1 MHRVRMLRH
10 NGAEPYIDFD
20 GGPLP
25 AKKGTENERRHK
37 REESLAR
44 ANMLAARGKYSQ
56 VRDHYLK
63 CVDVTPEMAYQA
75 IKALRVENVKCVAF
89 LERTGAVHAIL
100 TKDSDL
106 LLLGCKNIL
115 FKVDHAYCT
124 VVAISRADFASVT
137 ACDGVSLLAEQCF
150 LHQPIYYPSRE
161 ELVHL
166 TDVGDDWRRTHAY
179 SPDIAKGIAHGEL
192 DPETHLPV
200 KDVYPKF
207 VPLPLMTLDLKIGI
221 EGDAVAP
228 PKSATPNSGGILDF
242 FGMLLERDYIA
253 VSPRETTKA
262 TVGEE
267 DENKGTTSR
276 RGRGLVSYGLF
287 PPVLPQVDPDEIGDA
302 APKPVESFSSTRDGG
317 QF

>member
-10 NGAEPYIDFD
+10 NGAELYIDFD

-44 ANMLAARGKYSQ
+44 ANMLAAQGKYSQ

-63 CVDVTPEMAYQA
+63 CVDA

-106 LLLGCKNIL
+106 LLLSCKNGL
-115 FKVDHAYCT
+115 FKVDHAYYT

-137 ACDGVSLLAEQCF
+137 ACDGVSLSKPVEQCF

-161 ELVHL
+161 ALVHL
-166 TDVGDDWRRTHAY
+166 TDVGDDWRRTHVLGRN
-179 SPDIAKGIAHGEL
+179 PDIAKGIAHGKL

-207 VPLPLMTLDLKIGI
+207 VPRPLMTLDLKIGI

-253 VSPRETTKA
+253 VSSRETTKA